1 MPRELGLE
9 WSGHASTRTARERC
23 GGGPAVRAVHA
34 KGGKNGGMP
43 PKVIPMLPCADIDE
57 IAEFLTALGF
67 TVTYKQTR
75 PNPFVALEG
84 HGFPIQYYGLDGH
97 LAEQSHSTCGVLV
110 ADTEA
115 MFETFAAALR
125 ARYGKLPVS
134 GYPRI
139 TRPRPRKNAG
149 GVSGFSLIDPAG
161 NWIRFFRDGPPDP
174 IRASSPLREGLLNAI
189 VLADS
194 KDDPVQAAKI
204 LRGAMRR
211 ADPSDPAV
219 SEARDFLAE
228 LDERTLPEQ

>member
-1 MPRELGLE
+1 
-9 WSGHASTRTARERC
+9 
-23 GGGPAVRAVHA
+23 
-34 KGGKNGGMP
+34 
-43 PKVIPMLPCADIDE
+43 MLPCADIDE

-67 TVTYKQTR
+67 TVTYRQTR

-97 LAEQSHSTCGVLV
+97 LPEQSHSTCGVLV
-110 ADTEA
+110 ADTGE
-115 MFETFAAALR
+115 MFEAFAAGLR
-125 ARYGKLPVS
+125 ARYGKLPVA

-149 GVSGFSLIDPAG
+149 GVSGFSLVDPAG
-161 NWIRFFRDGPPDP
+161 NWIRFFADRPAEPV
-174 IRASSPLREGLLNAI
+174 AESSPLRESLLNAI

-194 KDDPVQAAKI
+194 KGDPEQAAKI

-219 SEARDFLAE
+219 SEAQEFLAE
-228 LDERTLPEQ
+228 LDERTSPGGP

>member
-1 MPRELGLE
+1 MVLL
-9 WSGHASTRTARERC
+9 SERPH
-23 GGGPAVRAVHA
+23 G

-97 LAEQSHSTCGVLV
+97 LAEQSHSTFGVLV
-110 ADTEA
+110 ADTGA
-115 MFETFAAALR
+115 MFEIFAAGLR

-139 TRPRPRKNAG
+139 TRPRPCKNAG

-174 IRASSPLREGLLNAI
+174 ISESSPLRDGLLNAI

>member
-1 MPRELGLE
+1 MQP
-9 WSGHASTRTARERC
+9 T
-23 GGGPAVRAVHA
+23 
-34 KGGKNGGMP
+34 
-43 PKVIPMLPCADIDE
+43 VIPMLPCADIDE
-57 IAEFLTALGF
+57 IAEFMTALGF

-115 MFETFAAALR
+115 MFGTLAAGLR
-125 ARYGKLPVS
+125 ARYGKLPVT
-134 GYPRI
+134 GHPRI
-139 TRPRPRKNAG
+139 TRPRPRKNVG

-174 IRASSPLREGLLNAI
+174 VGESSPLREGLLNAI

-194 KDDPVQAAKI
+194 KGDPAQAAKI

-219 SEARDFLAE
+219 SEAREFLAE
-228 LDERTLPEQ
+228 LDERTSPAGGS

>member
-1 MPRELGLE
+1 
-9 WSGHASTRTARERC
+9 
-23 GGGPAVRAVHA
+23 
-34 KGGKNGGMP
+34 MP

-97 LAEQSHSTCGVLV
+97 LAEQSHSTFGVLV
-110 ADTEA
+110 ADTSA
-115 MFETFAAALR
+115 LFETLAAGLR

-174 IRASSPLREGLLNAI
+174 ISESSPLREGLLNAI

-204 LRGAMRR
+204 LRGALRR
-211 ADPSDPAV
+211 ADPTDPAL

-228 LDERTLPEQ
+228 LDERTPPAPSQASGDDPGVDGLAGVQEWLEPERS

>member
-1 MPRELGLE
+1 
-9 WSGHASTRTARERC
+9 
-23 GGGPAVRAVHA
+23 
-34 KGGKNGGMP
+34 MP
-43 PKVIPMLPCADIDE
+43 PTVIPMLPCADIDE
-57 IAEFLTALGF
+57 IAEFMTALGF

-115 MFETFAAALR
+115 MFETLAAGLR
-125 ARYGKLPVS
+125 GTTNGKFPVT
-134 GYPRI
+134 GHPRI
-139 TRPRPRKNAG
+139 TRPRPRKNVG

-174 IRASSPLREGLLNAI
+174 VGESSPLREGLLNAI

-194 KDDPVQAAKI
+194 KGDPAQAAKI

-219 SEARDFLAE
+219 SEAREFLAE
-228 LDERTLPEQ
+228 LDEEDLAGGRF

>member
-1 MPRELGLE
+1 
-9 WSGHASTRTARERC
+9 
-23 GGGPAVRAVHA
+23 
-34 KGGKNGGMP
+34 MP

-57 IAEFLTALGF
+57 IAEFFTALGF
-67 TVTYKQTR
+67 TVTYRQTR

-110 ADTEA
+110 ADTAA
-115 MFETFAAALR
+115 MFETFAAGLR
-125 ARYGKLPVS
+125 ARYGMLPVS
-134 GYPRI
+134 GHPRI

-161 NWIRFFRDGPPDP
+161 NWIRFFSDGPQEP
-174 IRASSPLREGLLNAI
+174 AGESSPLREALLNAI

-194 KDDPVQAAKI
+194 KGDPVQAAKI

-219 SEARDFLAE
+219 SEAREFLAE
-228 LDERTLPEQ
+228 LDERTAPPEGP

>member
-1 MPRELGLE
+1 
-9 WSGHASTRTARERC
+9 
-23 GGGPAVRAVHA
+23 
-34 KGGKNGGMP
+34 MP

-57 IAEFLTALGF
+57 IAEFFTALGF
-67 TVTYKQTR
+67 TVTYKQTK

-110 ADTEA
+110 ADTGA
-115 MFETFAAALR
+115 IFETLAAGLR

-134 GYPRI
+134 GHPRI

-161 NWIRFFRDGPPDP
+161 NWIRFFQDGPPDP
-174 IRASSPLREGLLNAI
+174 VGESSPLREGLLNAI

-194 KDDPVQAAKI
+194 KGDPVQAAKI
-204 LRGAMRR
+204 LRGALRR
-211 ADPSDPAV
+211 ADPSDPAAF
-219 SEARDFLAE
+219 EARDFLAE
-228 LDERTLPEQ
+228 LDERTSPPEGESHQQSVR